1 MQQAA
6 APTPGSELPARI
18 LLVEDNRVNQKVATK
33 MLEHMGYKTDV
44 AVDGAEAVA
53 RVLETP
59 YDVVFMDI
67 QMPILDGFEATQQ
80 IRQRD
85 LPGKQPWIIAMT
97 AEAKNDD
104 EARCREAGM
113 NDYVTKPVTMET
125 LANALRRGIVEQ
137 RKR

>member
-6 APTPGSELPARI
+6 APKLGSELPARI

-33 MLEHMGYKTDV
+33 MLESLGYKTDV

-53 RVLETP
+53 RVLETS

-67 QMPILDGFEATQQ
+67 QMPILDGLEATLQ

-113 NDYVTKPVTMET
+113 DDYVKKPVTMET

-137 RKR
+137 EKR